1 MAADLGRS
9 MRSHGHPIWDILG
22 GDMRRPEYQWQTRQH
37 RAIRQ
42 LELDPS
48 WQEMSRSEALDLVP
62 QGVGEPGHLRLSLER
77 QIFEGKLASLDLD
90 DLVHAVSAWLVARG
104 MRRINLFDVGGEVL
118 AEGALD
124 VWGLGSPPSRA
135 PSTLV
140 TLCPSNAEMV
150 AALGCF
156 DRVMACEDSS
166 DYPSEVDQRERLGPD
181 LDPDLDRV
189 AELRPGL
196 AVASLS
202 VPGMER
208 VVTGLRARGVPFV
221 VLAPRSVGEV
231 EQELLRLGR
240 CLGVSSRAQEVAFG
254 LQAQREELLACRPSR
269 PLRVYLEWWP
279 RPMFTPASAC
289 FSNELIELAG
299 GVNAFADRPGASVEI
314 DAEELLAADPDV
326 CFISWCGVAERKLDP
341 ARLIDRRGLEALR
354 AARAGRVYAL
364 DEAFAGRPGPRMLEA
379 ARRMAQ
385 RIRETREAIE
395 LENCT

>member
-1 MAADLGRS
+1 
-9 MRSHGHPIWDILG
+9 MRK
-22 GDMRRPEYQWQTRQH
+22 PEHQWQTRQH
-37 RAIRQ
+37 RAIRR
-42 LELDPS
+42 LESDPS
-48 WQEMSRSEALDLVP
+48 WQEMSRSETLDLVP
-62 QGVGEPGHLRLSLER
+62 QGVGEPAHLRLSLER
-77 QIFEGKLASLDLD
+77 QIFGGALGGPDLG
-90 DLVHAVSAWLVARG
+90 DLIHAVSAWLVARG
-104 MRRINLFDVGGEVL
+104 AREINLSDTEGTVL
-118 AEGALD
+118 AKGSID
-124 VWGLGSPPSRA
+124 VWALGSPPSRA

-166 DYPSEVDQRERLGPD
+166 DYPPEVEQRERLGPD

-208 VVTGLRARGVPFV
+208 VVTGLRARGIPFV
-221 VLAPRSVGEV
+221 VLAPRSVAEV
-231 EQELLRLGR
+231 EQEMLRLGR
-240 CLGVSSRAQEVAFG
+240 CLGVASRAQEVALG
-254 LQAQREELLACRPSR
+254 LQAQRQELVARRVLQ

-299 GVNAFADRPGASVEI
+299 GVNAFADRPGSSVEI

-341 ARLIDRRGLEALR
+341 ARLIDRSGLEALR

-385 RIRETREAIE
+385 RIREVTEATSRE
-395 LENCT
+395 N